1 MQLRTVLVRLGAGLA
16 LLTVACK
23 ADEAQGVRSADDES
37 MEGMTT
43 DDSMRQ
49 ETESPPPSP
58 QAREEQ
64 PSEETQPTESAEKA
78 TPTDG
83 EIAGIMAAADRREI
97 EVSKIA
103 LERSKDAD
111 VRRYAGKMVKDHQ
124 RALDRLDAVT
134 SAAGITAAT
143 SEQSSQMDPGE
154 VIERLRGLTGRELAQ
169 AYFGMMMEDHQKV
182 LTFIDEQALPN
193 VDDPELKK
201 IIGEHRM
208 AVDAHLQEATALAKK
223 LEQGAPERGQT
234 PKPGAS

>member
-23 ADEAQGVRSADDES
+23 ADETQGVRSADDES

-43 DDSMRQ
+43 DDSIRQ
-49 ETESPPPSP
+49 DTESPPPSP
-58 QAREEQ
+58 QAREEE

-83 EIAGIMAAADRREI
+83 EIAGIMAAADRRDI

-103 LERSKDAD
+103 LDRSKDAD
-111 VRRYAGKMVKDHQ
+111 VRRYASKMVKDHQ
-124 RALDRLDAVT
+124 RAIDRLDAVT

-143 SEQSSQMDPGE
+143 SEQMDPGE
-154 VIERLRGLTGRELAQ
+154 MIERLRGLTGRELAQ
-169 AYFGMMMEDHQKV
+169 AYFGMMIEDHQKV

-201 IIGEHRM
+201 TIGEHRM
-208 AVDAHLQEATALAKK
+208 AVDAHLQEAKALAKK
-223 LEQGAPERGQT
+223 LEQGAPERGQS

>member
-23 ADEAQGVRSADDES
+23 ADETQGVRSADDES

-43 DDSMRQ
+43 DDSIRQ
-49 ETESPPPSP
+49 DTESPPPSP
-58 QAREEQ
+58 QAREEE

-103 LERSKDAD
+103 LDRSKDAD
-111 VRRYAGKMVKDHQ
+111 VRRYASKMVKDHQ
-124 RALDRLDAVT
+124 RAIDRLDAVT

-154 VIERLRGLTGRELAQ
+154 MIERLRGLTGRELAQ
-169 AYFGMMMEDHQKV
+169 AYFGMMIEDHQKV

-193 VDDPELKK
+193 VT
-201 IIGEHRM
+201 IGEHRM
-208 AVDAHLQEATALAKK
+208 AVDAHLQEANALAKK
-223 LEQGAPERGQT
+223 LEQGAPERGQS